1 MAAIFILVSTFGH
14 WALSEVGEIREEMNT
29 AMFNWQDIV
38 VSNHKLK
45 LGGVELLH
53 EENKLIL

>member
-1 MAAIFILVSTFGH
+1 MLHAF
-14 WALSEVGEIREEMNT
+14 SEVGEIREEMNT

-45 LGGVELLH
+45 LGGVELL
-53 EENKLIL
+53 N

>member
-1 MAAIFILVSTFGH
+1 MFHAF
-14 WALSEVGEIREEMNT
+14 SEVGEIREEMNT